1 MRSSKAGALT
11 GKKILFI
18 LPPRQFRDEE
28 YQKPRALFEES
39 GAQVTVASSTAAPAR
54 GILGAV
60 VTPDVSIREVVATDF
75 DALLLVGG
83 VGANAFWHNEV
94 VHRLVRESYSA
105 GQIVSAICLA
115 PVTLANAGVLK
126 GKKATAY
133 PSAESY
139 LRWKGAT
146 YTGRSVE
153 IAGNIVTA
161 KGPEAAEEF
170 ARTIASLLVTHKG
183 GVDR

>member
-1 MRSSKAGALT
+1 VETFHLS

-28 YQKPRALFEES
+28 YQKPKALFDES
-39 GAQVTVASSTAAPAR
+39 GARVTVASSTLAPAH
-54 GILGAV
+54 GMLGTV
-60 VTPDVSIREVVATDF
+60 VTPDALITDVKATDF
-75 DALLLVGG
+75 DAIVLVGG
-83 VGANAFWHNEV
+83 VGSNAFWHHGV
-94 VHRLVRESYSA
+94 VHRLVNDSYQA
-105 GQIVSAICLA
+105 GKVVGAICLA

-139 LRWKGAT
+139 LKWKGAT
-146 YTGRSVE
+146 YTGSSVE

-170 ARTIASLLVTHKG
+170 VRTVARLLIENT
-183 GVDR
+183 